1 MHKYLLAMAVLLTA
15 TVAAQETEKQFTHM
29 DTLRGTITP
38 ERAWWDLSHYDLNV
52 TVDPA
57 KQYLKGINIV
67 TYKVLKPYQVMQID
81 LQEPMQLVSAVQDG
95 KELAIKKEGLAH
107 FISLKAKQTPGE
119 VKSVILT
126 FKGKPKVAQR
136 PPWDGGW
143 TWTQDS
149 NGKTFAANANQGIGA
164 SIWWPNKD
172 HPYDEVDSLDLRAT
186 VPEGLVAVG
195 NGRLVD
201 SLKSRG
207 QTTYHWKVV
216 NPINNYGVNINIG
229 DYKHWHETF
238 DGEKGEL
245 DTDFWVLREDL
256 AKAKK
261 QFKDAPK
268 MLKAFEYWLGPYPWY
283 EDSYK
288 LVQAPYLGME
298 HQSSVTYGNKFENG
312 YLGRDLSGS
321 GWGEKWDYIII
332 HESAHE
338 WFANNI
344 TDKDVADMWIQEGFT
359 TYAENLFVDYYWGKE
374 AASDYVV
381 GMRRNIRNDRPIIG
395 TYNVRHEGSGD
406 MYFKGANILHTLRQ
420 LIEDDEK
427 WRSILRG
434 LGQEFYHQ
442 TVTSAQVEKYIS
454 EQSGIDLTQF
464 WDQYLRTTM
473 IPKIEYKVNGDTLE
487 FRYVDVVDKFDMPV
501 QVEINGKTEWI
512 YPSANWKTKKFDSEI
527 NDFKVDRDFYIYA
540 EAK

>member
-1 MHKYLLAMAVLLTA
+1 MAVLLTA

>member
-1 MHKYLLAMAVLLTA
+1 MQKLFILAAVLFTA
-15 TVAAQETEKQFTHM
+15 VLSAQESKKFTHM

-38 ERAWWDLSHYDLNV
+38 ERAWWDLSHYDLKVSVNPE
-52 TVDPA
+52 T
-57 KQYLKGINIV
+57 QSLEGTNTV
-67 TYKVLKPYQVMQID
+67 TYKVLKPFQVMQID
-81 LQEPMQLVSAVQDG
+81 LQKPMELVSATQDG
-95 KELAIKKEGLAH
+95 KTLEIKKEGLAH
-107 FISLKAKQTPGE
+107 FISLKAKQKQGD
-119 VKSVILT
+119 VKQVKLT
-126 FKGKPKVAQR
+126 FKGKPRIAR
-136 PPWDGGW
+136 NPPWDGGW
-143 TWTQDS
+143 TWQKDS
-149 NGKTFAANANQGIGA
+149 NGKVFAANANQGIGA

-172 HPYDEVDSLDLRAT
+172 HPYDEVDSLDLHAT
-186 VPEGLVAVG
+186 VPAGLVAVG

-201 SLKSRG
+201 SLKAKG
-207 QTTYHWKVV
+207 KTTYHWKVV

-238 DGEKGEL
+238 AGEKGEL

-268 MLKAFEYWLGPYPWY
+268 MLKALEYWLGPYPWY

-288 LVQAPYLGME
+288 LVQVPYLGME
-298 HQSSVTYGNKFENG
+298 HQSSVTYGNKFMNG

-344 TDKDVADMWIQEGFT
+344 TDYDVADMWIQEGFT

-374 AASDYVV
+374 AASDYVT
-381 GMRRNIRNDRPIIG
+381 GMRPNIRNDRPIIG

-434 LGQEFYHQ
+434 LGKEFYHQ
-442 TVTSAQVEKYIS
+442 TVTSEQVENYIS
-454 EQSGIDLTQF
+454 KQSGIDLTAF

-473 IPKIEYKVNGDTLE
+473 IPKLEYKVDGKDLKY
-487 FRYVDVVDKFDMPV
+487 RYVDVVKNFDMPI
-501 QVEINGKTEWI
+501 QVEANGKTEWI
-512 YPSANWKTKKFDSEI
+512 YPSADWNTKHFDAAI